1 MAARNEA
8 HIAAGLQPQHRLSE
22 DDFFCRFDI
31 LPQNVSDTAV
41 LIIPKREKN
50 VNYQKMLSHSRKRKT
65 FRLAAAR
72 RDFGQFDKTEK
83 FFAAFF
89 PDLRLVFFP
98 NLS

>member
-22 DDFFCRFDI
+22 DDFFYRFDI

-50 VNYQKMLSHSRKRKT
+50 VNYQKMLSHSQNGNDGRE
-65 FRLAAAR
+65 AS
-72 RDFGQFDKTEK
+72 EI
-83 FFAAFF
+83 
-89 PDLRLVFFP
+89 
-98 NLS
+98 